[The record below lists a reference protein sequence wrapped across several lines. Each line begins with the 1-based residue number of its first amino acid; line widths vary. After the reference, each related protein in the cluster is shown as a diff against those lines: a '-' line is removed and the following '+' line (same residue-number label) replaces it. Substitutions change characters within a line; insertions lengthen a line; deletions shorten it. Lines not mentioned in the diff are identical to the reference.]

1 MKKLLSILAM
11 ALCFVACQNDGVE
24 NVSNSDL
31 VDVVLTVDAP
41 ELGITRADGDL
52 FKGKSS
58 AYGAIDFMN
67 DADWEGYDLRYIL
80 EVYAEDDTN
89 GANGMIYS
97 ERLVNCLDKYAE
109 TTFALRLV
117 PGRTYKFVVFA
128 DFVAEGNAE
137 RTEPA
142 DKLAIADLYYN
153 TADLRNIS
161 AITTEQTWGAMNE
174 VRDAYF
180 VSENVEITTNLT
192 KKLTLTRPFAKLR
205 VITTDLSYIKGYT
218 APGYVEIT
226 YKNEPIY
233 KSFNAVN
240 GELNTD
246 SVMTGA
252 ELTYGYEVSKTTPY
266 TDGYDS
272 NPTNQTLFT
281 DYLLAVDDEQTPVNF
296 EMTVYESKGGRKIYS
311 HDFNTQIP
319 IERNHLTTIVGD
331 LLTTQANITI
341 EINDNFD
348 EKEYVIGWGDEN
360 NIVIEEN
367 KWGNGEY
374 VDGKYQFLVEAEGD
388 EFTVN
393 VNAAAVKNGALDAAT
408 YIWADDAQEG
418 TTHTF
423 SVEGLK
429 ANETTRALVDVEVL
443 GGRMHVQSMD
453 NNYKVL
459 LNLVVKFSETDIRNT
474 VYEYNGPITFGK
486 ILEAPAVTAVA
497 EGNTVT
503 VSWTE
508 VEGATSYFVAM
519 GDAEA
524 EETQELSKV
533 YTDLAWETEYTFSVK
548 AVADGVESVAAT
560 ATATTEAEPKPE
572 ARTITVY
579 STNTEV
585 EQVYIYTWAEDG
597 TPLTG
602 EWPGTAMTVAAEQT
616 EPNHKTFTYIFGAEY
631 DGKVVNFI
639 FNNGQG
645 GEGNQTEDLKG
656 KVLTEDLTF
665 YVTLNA
671 VAVQPEPEPTDA
683 PEYQVAIP
691 EGYTT
696 VIFVRM
702 NPASTEN
709 NWDNKWNQT
718 GDLSLAD
725 LNGNNWFTPSG
736 WDSPTT
742 TWSKFEAGVDGYLYF
757 TPSEWSSNNAR
768 FAAYFF
774 GNGEKWVDLETY
786 TPAVEPEEPE
796 EPEVEVLAEIDA
808 NAYYIFKQA
817 TEMKGGKWYAIVSDT
832 VAAKYISSDY
842 GWLYTANTIA
852 RSEGIS
858 LPAMCA
864 FGFLTTDGGYTMQQY
879 DGKYLYMKGTYNNFN
894 VSAEL
899 PEAGGIWTVEN
910 IDGAY
915 TITNVE
921 MQKYIQ
927 YASNFSSFGSYNT
940 ESGVLPTLYEL
951 VEVDNTPMILSVA
964 PSALSF
970 SADGESK
977 TSTIETYGSATINVS
992 DNVDWVET
1000 SLVDNVLT
1008 VTAAANSGAAR
1019 EAVVTITYGDDS
1031 TTIAVSQAEYKEDT
1045 GDTPETPENTIG
1057 VYTSMDFL
1065 FKDKTITNANTGQTQ
1080 GTNAYKQAMNDGNG
1094 GTIDV
1099 LKLGTSSKAGE
1110 FETAAVGVSDVS
1122 KLSFYAVGWAKKTVK
1137 LTVTVDGVATELSLT
1152 ANAGATGNPPYN
1164 NDTATLEFSDDTDYY
1179 TIDVTGISATSTVK
1193 FATDST
1199 GCRALICGVQ
1209 LY

>member
-24 NVSNSDL
+24 NVSNNDL

-67 DADWEGYDLRYIL
+67 DADWGGYDLRYIL

-180 VSENVEITTNLT
+180 VSENVEITTNLS

-486 ILEAPAVTAVA
+486 ILEAPAVKAVA

-508 VEGATSYFVAM
+508 VDGATSYLVAM

-524 EETQELSKV
+524 EETTELSKV

-597 TPLTG
+597 TLLTG

-616 EPNHKTFTYIFGAEY
+616 EPNCKTFTYIFGAEY

-656 KVLTEDLTF
+656 NVLTEDLTF
-665 YVTLNA
+665 SVTLNA
-671 VAVQPEPEPTDA
+671 VAVQPEPEPTDT

-691 EGYTT
+691 EGYTS

-709 NWDNKWNQT
+709 NWDNSWNQT
-718 GDLSLAD
+718 GDILLAN

-736 WDSPTT
+736 WDTPTT

-757 TPSEWSSNNAR
+757 TPSDWSADNAR

-774 GNGEKWVDLETY
+774 GNGDKWVDLEPY

-796 EPEVEVLAEIDA
+796 EPVAGSEIS
-808 NAYYIFKQA
+808 I
-817 TEMKGGKWYAIVSDT
+817 
-832 VAAKYISSDY
+832 AKFIE
-842 GWLYTANTIA
+842 LANTEVAYRIT
-852 RSEGIS
+852 GVIS
-858 LPAMCA
+858 NL
-864 FGFLTTDGGYTMQQY
+864 
-879 DGKYLYMKGTYNNFN
+879 
-894 VSAEL
+894 
-899 PEAGGIWTVEN
+899 
-910 IDGAY
+910 
-915 TITNVE
+915 
-921 MQKYIQ
+921 
-927 YASNFSSFGSYNT
+927 YNT
-940 ESGVLPTLYEL
+940 TYGNFDLTDETGTIRVYGVLT
-951 VEVDNTPMILSVA
+951 S
-964 PSALSF
+964 
-970 SADGESK
+970 DGESK
-977 TSTIETYGSATINVS
+977 GAVAEYGLREGDTVTLEGKYVLYGEIHEIANTTLIDHVAAPYIEASSVSVEASATSATIA
-992 DNVDWVET
+992 VDSNIAWKATCDVNWVTFTTSENAINATFTENDGET
-1000 SLVDNVLT
+1000 E
-1008 VTAAANSGAAR
+1008 R
-1019 EAVVTITYGDDS
+1019 EAKFTISGNNVKDVDVTLKQKGKPVDGVEGGSADFSTLTKSSSYGEQK
-1031 TTIAVSQAEYKEDT
+1031 TTN
-1045 GDTPETPENTIG
+1045 GWIG
-1057 VYTSMDFL
+1057 VNCAVMTGGSIDSNPV
-1065 FKDKTITNANTGQTQ
+1065 FKTMMGEDENVKGMTINGKTG
-1080 GTNAYKQAMNDGNG
+1080 
-1094 GTIDV
+1094 
-1099 LKLGTSSKAGE
+1099 
-1110 FETAAVGVSDVS
+1110 AVGVITSPTLTTGCGTLTFKYGFPFSESNGVDFKVEIKQNNS
-1122 KLSFYAVGWAKKTVK
+1122 VVKTYNVKTADAKKLEAYKFSEV
-1137 LTVTVDGVATELSLT
+1137 VNVAGDFQIVITNNSPSNSTFNKDRYTIWNIEW
-1152 ANAGATGNPPYN
+1152 TGYN
-1164 NDTATLEFSDDTDYY
+1164 N
-1179 TIDVTGISATSTVK
+1179 
-1193 FATDST
+1193 
-1199 GCRALICGVQ
+1199 
-1209 LY
+1209 

>member
-246 SVMTGA
+246 SIMTGA

-393 VNAAAVKNGALDAAT
+393 VNAAAVKNGALDTAT

-503 VSWTE
+503 VNWTK

-579 STNTEV
+579 SRNTEV

-597 TPLTG
+597 TLLTG

-616 EPNHKTFTYIFGAEY
+616 EPNCKTFTYIFGAEY

-665 YVTLNA
+665 DVTLNA

-691 EGYTT
+691 EGYTS

-709 NWDNKWNQT
+709 NWNEDTNKWNQT
-718 GDLSLAD
+718 AD
-725 LNGNNWFTPSG
+725 LVIPTDGNTWYTVAEG
-736 WDSPTT
+736 AWDQGDGA
-742 TWSKFEAGVDGYLYF
+742 WSNFASAQNGYLYF
-757 TPSEWSSNNAR
+757 TPNTNWKVNNAR

-774 GNGEKWVDLETY
+774 GNGEKWVDLEPY
-786 TPAVEPEEPE
+786 TPAVEPEPEPTT
-796 EPEVEVLAEIDA
+796 PTIAEVLKSEDGAAVKTGGTVMAICTKG
-808 NAYYIFKQA
+808 YILSDGEA
-817 TEMKGGKWYAIVSDT
+817 TIYVYTASEPT
-832 VAAKYISSDY
+832 VAVGNNITVSGTFANYYGTLQIASPVVEENDNSTLVPTYPTPVDLTSQADYDAYQTFGTDAPTNYPFVKIKGTLSSARYITVGTSEKQSMFNYSVNDYTAMNDLEVTTTAYIIGYHSTKGYYQLIETSVEAAPYISASNKSVNADVTEASIEVSSNVT
-842 GWLYTANTIA
+842 WNVTCDAEWVTSYTQSGNSNGTIDIVMSANELTEA
-852 RSEGIS
+852 RSATFIISAGDVKETVTLTQNAKAGQPSEDVNELAFTKDNRTTFDASTQAVYEANGIK
-858 LPAMCA
+858 
-864 FGFLTTDGGYTMQQY
+864 LT
-879 DGKYLYMKGTYNNFN
+879 NN
-894 VSAEL
+894 
-899 PEAGGIWTVEN
+899 
-910 IDGAY
+910 
-915 TITNVE
+915 
-921 MQKYIQ
+921 K
-927 YASNFSSFGSYNT
+927 GSYNNNLGDYNEPARFYQGT
-940 ESGVLPTLYEL
+940 EIIIEAPGNISSIVFDCNTGKPTTGLTNSFETGV
-951 VEVDNTPMILSVA
+951 
-964 PSALSF
+964 
-970 SADGESK
+970 
-977 TSTIETYGSATINVS
+977 TYTTEGNIV
-992 DNVDWVET
+992 
-1000 SLVDNVLT
+1000 T
-1008 VTAAANSGAAR
+1008 VTLDGSSN
-1019 EAVVTITYGDDS
+1019 TF
-1031 TTIAVSQAEYKEDT
+1031 TIASA
-1045 GDTPETPENTIG
+1045 
-1057 VYTSMDFL
+1057 
-1065 FKDKTITNANTGQTQ
+1065 NAQFRLN
-1080 GTNAYKQAMNDGNG
+1080 K
-1094 GTIDV
+1094 I
-1099 LKLGTSSKAGE
+1099 
-1110 FETAAVGVSDVS
+1110 
-1122 KLSFYAVGWAKKTVK
+1122 
-1137 LTVTVDGVATELSLT
+1137 TVTYA
-1152 ANAGATGNPPYN
+1152 
-1164 NDTATLEFSDDTDYY
+1164 
-1179 TIDVTGISATSTVK
+1179 K
-1193 FATDST
+1193 
-1199 GCRALICGVQ
+1199 
-1209 LY
+1209 